1 MGDPDFESAVDR
13 FYAGL
18 YSFALSLARNE
29 PEAWDLTHQTFSV
42 WAKKS
47 YQLREPS
54 KLKSWLFRTLYREF
68 LGSRRRQKRFPE
80 RELEVCHEE
89 LPPIASTVANDVDGK
104 TIVQAL
110 QGLDEEHRAALT
122 LFYLRDHSY
131 REIAEVLD
139 IPIGTVMSRLA
150 RGKQAL
156 REALREPGRDGKT
169 ISFPDSERKQG
180 DQGNQEKR
188 RQDNG

>member
-18 YSFALSLARNE
+18 YRFALSLARNE

-47 YQLREPS
+47 HQLREPS
-54 KLKSWLFRTLYREF
+54 KLKSWLFQTLYREF
-68 LGSRRRQKRFPE
+68 LGARRRQARFPE
-80 RELEVCHEE
+80 HDLETCREE
-89 LPPIASTVANDVDGK
+89 LPPVAPTMAAEIDGK
-104 TIVQAL
+104 TVLQAL
-110 QGLDEEHRAALT
+110 RLLDEEHRAALT
-122 LFYLRDHSY
+122 LFYLQDHSY
-131 REIAEVLD
+131 REIAEVLE

-156 REALREPGRDGKT
+156 REALRESPGKDQGKT
-169 ISFPDSERKQG
+169 IPFPDSQ
-180 DQGNQEKR
+180 R
-188 RQDNG
+188 RPHHG